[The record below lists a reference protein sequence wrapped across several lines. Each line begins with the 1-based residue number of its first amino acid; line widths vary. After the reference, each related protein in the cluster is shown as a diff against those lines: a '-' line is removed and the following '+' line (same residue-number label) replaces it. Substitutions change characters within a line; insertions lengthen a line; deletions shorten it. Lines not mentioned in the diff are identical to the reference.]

1 MEIHLHLSSQQKSTI
16 HTLAPP
22 ALLVTCHQLGLSLVS
37 VTEWSVGEMGFIQIP
52 SKYTNI
58 ILKKGKPHSNA
69 YKYPSYRS
77 CVKFGGNGTFT
88 PLPVSLVEERQQHLC
103 WSLPSG
109 EVLLL
114 GGGSL
119 TTTERV
125 STDGSSSSADFT
137 LPYDTRYLFAPVNDL

>member
-88 PLPVSLVEERQQHLC
+88 SLPVSMVEERTSHLC
-103 WSLPSG
+103 WGLPSG
-109 EVLLL
+109 EVLLI
-114 GGGSL
+114 GGWRSP

-125 STDGSSSSADFT
+125 STDGSSSSADFNLSYST
-137 LPYDTRYLFAPVNDL
+137 E